1 MFTGI
6 ITHLGHVM
14 ERTPEQLKVS
24 LPEGLQL
31 EIGSSLAVNG
41 TCLTATQLEADT
53 MVADVSPET
62 WRRTMLGGLKS
73 GDVVNLEQP
82 SKIGDTLDGHYVLG
96 HVDTVGEVVAIEPE
110 ADSYLF
116 TFRVDAS
123 EDRYL
128 VEKGSIALDGI
139 SLTIFNVDQGQFTVA
154 IIPHTYEHTNLH
166 KKQPGDAVNIEFDVL
181 GKYTEKLLNAHLSA
195 IRGKDAIRN
204 H

>member
-6 ITHLGHVM
+6 VTHLGRII
-14 ERTPEQLKVS
+14 ERTSEQLKLS
-24 LPEGLQL
+24 LPEELGL
-31 EIGSSLAVNG
+31 EIGSSLAING
-41 TCLTATQLEADT
+41 TCLTATQLESNT

-62 WRRTMLGGLKS
+62 WRKTMLGEL
-73 GDVVNLEQP
+73 DDDDIVNLERP

-96 HVDTVGEVVAIEPE
+96 HVDTVGEVVSIERE

-116 TFRVDAS
+116 TFRVNAA

-154 IIPHTYEHTNLH
+154 IIPHTYEQTNLH
-166 KKQPGDAVNIEFDVL
+166 TKQPGDSVNIEFDVL
-181 GKYTEKLLNAHLSA
+181 GKYTEKLLHAHLNA
-195 IRGKDAIRN
+195 GRGKDAIRN

>member
-6 ITHLGHVM
+6 ITHLGRVI
-14 ERTPEQLKVS
+14 ECTSDQLKIS

-41 TCLTATQLEADT
+41 TCLTATQLEADA
-53 MVADVSPET
+53 MMADVSPET
-62 WRRTMLGGLKS
+62 WRKTMLGRLKPD
-73 GDVVNLEQP
+73 DVVNLERP

-96 HVDTVGEVVAIEPE
+96 HVDTVGEVVAVEPE

-116 TFRVDAS
+116 TFRVDSA

-166 KKQPGDAVNIEFDVL
+166 EKQPGDSVNIEFDVL